1 MERTVEVVPAAGL
14 HARPASSL
22 VQTVNTFDATVE
34 IGRATDG
41 DELVSANS
49 MLAVTGLNVAQGQSV
64 TIAAEGPNRAAETG
78 AAAAVRNNTVREDG
92 EGVSDI

>member
-41 DELVSANS
+41 ADELVSANS
-49 MLAVTGLNVAQGQSV
+49 MLAVTGLNVTQGESV
-64 TIAAEGPNRAAETG
+64 RLVAEGPD
-78 AAAAVRNNTVREDG
+78 AAAALDAVAAILTSTVEDEG
-92 EGVSDI
+92 EAS

>member
-34 IGRATDG
+34 IGRAKDG
-41 DELVSANS
+41 ADELVSANS
-49 MLAVTGLNVAQGQSV
+49 MLAVTGLNVTQGESV
-64 TIAAEGPNRAAETG
+64 RLVAEGPD
-78 AAAAVRNNTVREDG
+78 AAAALDAVAAILTSTVEDEG
-92 EGVSDI
+92 EAS

>member
-1 MERTVEVVPAAGL
+1 MERTVEVVPASGL

-41 DELVSANS
+41 ADELVSANS
-49 MLAVTGLNVAQGQSV
+49 MLAVTGLNVTQGESV
-64 TIAAEGPNRAAETG
+64 RLVAEGPDAVAALDAV
-78 AAAAVRNNTVREDG
+78 AAILTSTVEDEG
-92 EGVSDI
+92 EAS

>member
-22 VQTVNTFDATVE
+22 VQAGNTFEATVE
-34 IGRATDG
+34 VGRARDG

-49 MLAVTGLNVAQGQSV
+49 RLAVTGLNGTQGESV
-64 TIAAEGPNRAAETG
+64 RLGAEGPD
-78 AAAAVRNNTVREDG
+78 AAAALDAVAAILTSTVEDEG
-92 EGVSDI
+92 EAS

>member
-34 IGRATDG
+34 IGRGTDG
-41 DELVSANS
+41 ADELVSANS
-49 MLAVTGLNVAQGQSV
+49 MLAVTGLNVTQGESV
-64 TIAAEGPNRAAETG
+64 RLVAEGPD
-78 AAAAVRNNTVREDG
+78 AAAALDAVATILTSTVEDEG
-92 EGVSDI
+92 EAS